1 MLVHITA
8 TTTLD
13 TYGHLFP
20 DQLDDVAEKTSA
32 RRTAALREAA
42 CSVSL
47 KPSGLNPIQG
57 PETTNGDPRR
67 ESPSSCLA
75 CCYFLVEPRGVEP
88 LTSGMQDQCSTN

>member
-1 MLVHITA
+1 VKVVRTMLGHITA

-42 CSVSL
+42 CSVSSETIRSESD
-47 KPSGLNPIQG
+47 SGAGNNERG
-57 PETTNGDPRR
+57 PP
-67 ESPSSCLA
+67 
-75 CCYFLVEPRGVEP
+75 
-88 LTSGMQDQCSTN
+88 